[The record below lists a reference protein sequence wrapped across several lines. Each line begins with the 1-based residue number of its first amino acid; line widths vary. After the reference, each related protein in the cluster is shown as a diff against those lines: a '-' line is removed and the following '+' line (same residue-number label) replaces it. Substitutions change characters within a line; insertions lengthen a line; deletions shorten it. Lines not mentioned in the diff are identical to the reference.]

1 MLCNWETMWR
11 FGVTLKKTESKL
23 ICKMFLSQSSGRKK
37 EDDSILLSGIS
48 EVTGAASRYPKPAWP
63 DRLTA
68 RFASLASLYQHS
80 QLLTLIYWHSL
91 LLSIRWSPSW
101 FLLITQRVLVLVK
114 TKNYIVNYRYRFE
127 IQSNQTKTLQEQS
140 LYARLHFIWYL
151 ASFFKVTTSRSHS
164 F

>member
-1 MLCNWETMWR
+1 MWR

-23 ICKMFLSQSSGRKK
+23 ICEMFLSQSWGRKK

-80 QLLTLIYWHSL
+80 QLLTLIYWPSL

-114 TKNYIVNYRYRFE
+114 TRNYRYRFA
-127 IQSNQTKTLQEQS
+127 IQSNQTKTLQEQF
-140 LYARLHFIWYL
+140 LYARLPFIWFL
-151 ASFFKVTTSRSHS
+151 ASFFKVTTSRFHS
-164 F
+164 FQNFFQITK